1 MQAEQKEQYF
11 SQAKAILGQ
20 IVERG
25 AQSYFEASPQTK
37 HCFRIEKRVI
47 NCMDEGTPGGFR
59 VAGSLILLPEKEAQ
73 FFVRESSA
81 EGLFSHTDC
90 GAAALAFR
98 RKYNLKANEKVALKE
113 IDEFA
118 KAEAKRIAKI
128 TNIAYWGHLEK
139 NDLQRPLG
147 LHIASAAYYLG
158 IPYFDPSKNP
168 ILPPGFVISR
178 KFLPKDYAQFELQLA
193 INIALGEH
201 GFDGLFSQ
209 NEPFLLI
216 IITERDSQEFTE
228 EKLKEE
234 VIEVINSLS
243 PEFSSLIKV
252 ESFLLD

>member
-1 MQAEQKEQYF
+1 MQAGQKEQYF

-47 NCMDEGTPGGFR
+47 NCMDEGTAGGFR

-98 RKYNLKANEKVALKE
+98 KKYNLKANEEVALKE

-118 KAEAKRIAKI
+118 KAETKRIAKI
-128 TNIAYWGHLEK
+128 TNIAYLGHLEK

-168 ILPPGFVISR
+168 ALPSGFVISR
-178 KFLPKDYAQFELQLA
+178 RFLPKDYAQFELKLA
-193 INIALGEH
+193 LEIALGEH

-209 NEPFLLI
+209 NQPFLLI
-216 IITERDSQEFTE
+216 IITEKGNREFSNEKLTE
-228 EKLKEE
+228 EVFEVKEGLFLE
-234 VIEVINSLS
+234 LS
-243 PEFSSLIKV
+243 SRIKM
-252 ESFLLD
+252 EGFRLD